1 MDEDELAVWQRRRQA
16 SFGLISQEAAR
27 GASDSPGFA
36 SRRTTNTAFRRPVFF
51 FVVVSFSIR
60 DAFRVRPMSPRSP

>member
-36 SRRTTNTAFRRPVFF
+36 SRRTTKKAFRRPV

-60 DAFRVRPMSPRSP
+60 DAFRVR